1 MSVELVLLLAF
12 PVIGAAVLAAVGA
25 RRWAPEANVAFSGA
39 TFLAACAL
47 TVRVIGEGS
56 YTAFGAQIDID
67 PFTEFLVPLTPFV
80 SVPTS

>member
-56 YTAFGAQIDID
+56 FTAFGEQFFID
-67 PFTEFLVPLTPFV
+67 PFNVFLVTLTAFV
-80 SVPTS
+80 SFTT